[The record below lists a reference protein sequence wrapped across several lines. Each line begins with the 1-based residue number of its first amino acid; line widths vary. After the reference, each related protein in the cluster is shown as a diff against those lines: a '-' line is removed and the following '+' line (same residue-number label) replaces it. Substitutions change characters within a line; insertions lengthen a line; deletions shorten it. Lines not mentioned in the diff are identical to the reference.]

1 MMAKKKPGLRKQF
14 VEMTLESMALDL
26 IRIKDTLKP
35 VDKLNE
41 TLQQLQPTMNQL
53 LGELRAVRI
62 LLDEKKQY
70 AHMDKPRKNLDD
82 LRPIPEGLGLPRL

>member
-1 MMAKKKPGLRKQF
+1 MAKKTKLKKLTIEDLMHEVSKVQA
-14 VEMTLESMALDL
+14 ALG
-26 IRIKDTLKP
+26 P
-35 VDKLNE
+35 VLKLNE

-70 AHMDKPRKNLDD
+70 AFMDKPRVKPEDQ
-82 LRPIPEGLGLPRL
+82 RPIPESLGLPRL